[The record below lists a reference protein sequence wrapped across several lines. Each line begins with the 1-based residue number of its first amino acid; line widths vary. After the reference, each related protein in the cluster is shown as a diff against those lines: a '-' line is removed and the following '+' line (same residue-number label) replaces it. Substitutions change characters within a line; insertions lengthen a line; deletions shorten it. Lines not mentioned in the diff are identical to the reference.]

1 MPMARPLPNV
11 FTIAA
16 ECVYNRITDGEVFNA
31 WVKQSLVVALKPGQV
46 VLMDNATFHKHP
58 RTREAIEA
66 AGCSLIFLPPYF
78 PDLNPIEKF

>member
-31 WVKQSLVVALKPGQV
+31 WVKQSLVAALKPGQV
-46 VLMDNATFHKHP
+46 VLMEIGRFTNIGERVRPSRRPAVP
-58 RTREAIEA
+58 
-66 AGCSLIFLPPYF
+66 
-78 PDLNPIEKF
+78 